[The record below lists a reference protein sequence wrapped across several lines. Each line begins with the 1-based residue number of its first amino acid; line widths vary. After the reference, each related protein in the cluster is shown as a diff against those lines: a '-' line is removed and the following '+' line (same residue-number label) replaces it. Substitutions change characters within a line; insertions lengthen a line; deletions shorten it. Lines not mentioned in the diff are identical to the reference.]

1 MPRPLA
7 DLLKT
12 DDPAWP
18 LVQQWIAEARNP
30 VEVLPVTQKAADA
43 ELEALQ
49 VTVRSPMGA
58 IAYHTGGLLVDHGWV
73 RILGSGHARL
83 SRTITGWNRGRSTD
97 ASGQSRGFLLVADD
111 VLGGFF
117 AINGGGLGEDVKN
130 VYYFA
135 PDSLRWESLG
145 RGYSDCVLFVLNGD
159 LEKFYPY
166 RWKTWR
172 QDVQSLGGDSGFSWA
187 PPLFTKEGQAD
198 VEGAHREP
206 APIDELYRLNVE
218 HWPSQLGP

>member
-83 SRTITGWNRGRSTD
+83 P
-97 ASGQSRGFLLVADD
+97 
-111 VLGGFF
+111 
-117 AINGGGLGEDVKN
+117 K
-130 VYYFA
+130 
-135 PDSLRWESLG
+135 
-145 RGYSDCVLFVLNGD
+145 
-159 LEKFYPY
+159 
-166 RWKTWR
+166 
-172 QDVQSLGGDSGFSWA
+172 
-187 PPLFTKEGQAD
+187 
-198 VEGAHREP
+198 
-206 APIDELYRLNVE
+206 
-218 HWPSQLGP
+218 